1 MKTEIKPI
9 SVKFQGKILKI
20 DLNKE
25 LAIDPNVLND
35 QLLNSPSSYF
45 VFCSLRDKYIRER
58 DALER
63 EKNAAYSK
71 AWIFYKDSNERWNNE
86 YVSHKAT
93 LNPKYQSILERYS
106 KAVTKANQF
115 ITICK
120 AYEVRQDI
128 LRSLN
133 ANLRKQ
139 L

>member
-1 MKTEIKPI
+1 M
-9 SVKFQGKILKI
+9 
-20 DLNKE
+20 NKE
-25 LAIDPNVLND
+25 LSIDPNTLTN
-35 QLLNSPSSYF
+35 QLLDSPSSYY
-45 VFCSLRDKYIRER
+45 VFCSLRDKYIKER

-86 YVSHKAT
+86 YVSHKAN
-93 LNPKYQSILERYS
+93 LNPKYQSIMERYA
-106 KAVTKANQF
+106 KAVDKANRF